1 MNTFTITNTKIFHHN
16 NPPNDD
22 RDVNHW
28 QVGYGYHKET
38 KCSSH
43 PKKSCHDVAKHV
55 RIKMK
60 IMILIISSRSHL
72 PTHERSVTRSQRKS
86 VTRFLSRS
94 ADFYLFF
101 FPMCIFLNSLE
112 ISMVFVSHVL
122 DDKDLPQVP
131 KKECFHVPKTE
142 CSNVPIKAPVSV
154 PLKKC
159 WEVINQWHLMHC
171 NDTDDSRLNFE
182 IRFREST
189 VSLCQSRNP
198 GGQCVQNRRKI
209 AIWTQD
215 CDKDSAAQELW
226 IRKRRTQRRRQ
237 RLWFCSRPRGRVRR

>member
-1 MNTFTITNTKIFHHN
+1 MRFTTASKRPSVYMNTFTITNTKIFHHN

-86 VTRFLSRS
+86 VTRFPSRS

-101 FPMCIFLNSLE
+101 FPMSIFLNSLE
-112 ISMVFVSHVL
+112 MSMVFVSHVL
-122 DDKDLPQVP
+122 DLIQMI
-131 KKECFHVPKTE
+131 KT
-142 CSNVPIKAPVSV
+142 CHRCQRRSASMFPRQSAPMS
-154 PLKKC
+154 P
-159 WEVINQWHLMHC
+159 
-171 NDTDDSRLNFE
+171 SRL
-182 IRFREST
+182 RYPSH
-189 VSLCQSRNP
+189 SRN
-198 GGQCVQNRRKI
+198 V
-209 AIWTQD
+209 
-215 CDKDSAAQELW
+215 
-226 IRKRRTQRRRQ
+226 
-237 RLWFCSRPRGRVRR
+237 GR

>member
-1 MNTFTITNTKIFHHN
+1 MNTFTITKTKIFHHN

-101 FPMCIFLNSLE
+101 FTNVHLFEQLGNICGIFQSCFRLGTE
-112 ISMVFVSHVL
+112 
-122 DDKDLPQVP
+122 DKDLPQVP
-131 KKECFHVPKTE
+131 KRECFHVPKTE

-159 WEVINQWHLMHC
+159 WEVINQWHLMH
-171 NDTDDSRLNFE
+171 
-182 IRFREST
+182 
-189 VSLCQSRNP
+189 
-198 GGQCVQNRRKI
+198 
-209 AIWTQD
+209 
-215 CDKDSAAQELW
+215 
-226 IRKRRTQRRRQ
+226 
-237 RLWFCSRPRGRVRR
+237 